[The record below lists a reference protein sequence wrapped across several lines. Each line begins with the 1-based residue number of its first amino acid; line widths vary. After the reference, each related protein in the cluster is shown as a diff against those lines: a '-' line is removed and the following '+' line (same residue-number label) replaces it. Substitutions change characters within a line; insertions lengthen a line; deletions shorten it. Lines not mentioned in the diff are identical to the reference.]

1 MPITQDYGRWLYHG
15 GHPNLVARALNRFS
29 AVVYGAGIWPRRL
42 ATLEV
47 VGRRTRRTISLPVV
61 IADHEGER
69 YLVSML
75 GDGAGWVRN
84 VRAARGR
91 AVLRHGRREPVQL
104 DEIAV
109 ADRPPVLKRYLAVA
123 PGARAH
129 IPVDRNAPL
138 EAFEPI
144 AADIPVF
151 RITTLT

>member
-1 MPITQDYGRWLYHG
+1 MPTTHAYDRWLYKG
-15 GHPNLVARALNRFS
+15 GHPNLLARALNRGWAIVF
-29 AVVYGAGIWPRRL
+29 GAGIWPSRM

-47 VGRRTRRTISLPVV
+47 VSRKSGRTITLPVV
-61 IADHEGER
+61 IADHDGER

-75 GDGAGWVRN
+75 GDGAGWGRN

-91 AVLRHGRREPVQL
+91 AVLRHRRRRARRPPARGAPVQL
-104 DEIAV
+104 DEIPV

-138 EAFEPI
+138 E
-144 AADIPVF
+144 
-151 RITTLT
+151 

>member
-1 MPITQDYGRWLYHG
+1 MPTTHAYDRWLYQG
-15 GHPNLVARALNRFS
+15 GHPNLLARALNRGWAIVF
-29 AVVYGAGIWPRRL
+29 AAGVWPSRM

-47 VGRRTRRTISLPVV
+47 VSRKSGRTITLPVV
-61 IADHEGER
+61 IADHDGER

-91 AVLRHGRREPVQL
+91 AVLRHGRREPVRL

-129 IPVDRNAPL
+129 IPVDRNAPV
-138 EAFEPI
+138 EAFEAI

>member
-1 MPITQDYGRWLYHG
+1 
-15 GHPNLVARALNRFS
+15 
-29 AVVYGAGIWPRRL
+29 
-42 ATLEV
+42 
-47 VGRRTRRTISLPVV
+47 
-61 IADHEGER
+61 
-69 YLVSML
+69 
-75 GDGAGWVRN
+75 VRN

-129 IPVDRNAPL
+129 IPVDRNAPV
-138 EAFEPI
+138 EAFEAI